1 MNPGTPGAPSGL
13 AAERTRL
20 ARVRTVVAVLMT
32 SAIVARAALASW
44 PATALACVAV
54 AAIAVGTRLHRA
66 PLGPGRALVFAVL
79 VAVLAAVGLVAVRL

>member
-1 MNPGTPGAPSGL
+1 MSAGGAGAPSGL

-32 SAIVARAALASW
+32 CAIVARAALPSR
-44 PATALACVAV
+44 PAAALACVPV

-66 PLGPGRALVFAVL
+66 PLGPNRALVFAVL
-79 VAVLAAVGLVAVRL
+79 VALLAAVGLVAVRP